1 MENKRYKKEQD
12 IHLTKEEYLAM
23 LEWSIEQNEH
33 PVAIRLP
40 GGEMISDG

>member
-23 LEWSIEQNEH
+23 LDKSFAEAES
-33 PVAIRLP
+33 
-40 GGEMISDG
+40 GGFITKEIQ